1 MNNYKSFPAD
11 FDYIHVCIS
20 VYSSVSSLIY
30 IQSKSYLILNFDL
43 ELSNDKNYDVKD
55 KNISWYFKNFQYFD
69 RYIESWIDKIQA
81 KKNPIRILDL
91 WWHWCDLEWLTL
103 TKGWSN
109 SSAAVLLSEGALSK
123 QCPRKSLPSALRV
136 SGMEGLPPMPT
147 LNMICALFSRS
158 YHGLY
163 EKY

>member
-1 MNNYKSFPAD
+1 MSKPFVYVYNKICSKRTDFYSVLWLQQWTWFICKVCNSISVDFLKKIKIHVSVMNNYKSFPAD

-30 IQSKSYLILNFDL
+30 IPSKSYLILNFDL

-81 KKNPIRILDL
+81 
-91 WWHWCDLEWLTL
+91 
-103 TKGWSN
+103 
-109 SSAAVLLSEGALSK
+109 
-123 QCPRKSLPSALRV
+123 
-136 SGMEGLPPMPT
+136 
-147 LNMICALFSRS
+147 
-158 YHGLY
+158 
-163 EKY
+163 